1 MRNWNTLKERYL
13 KDEIPVRLGNLA
25 SNLARIKSRCQS
37 TAHQELVE
45 NLLKESE
52 FFIEW
57 TAPDTEV
64 EVAAELVELQITL
77 AQWQY
82 NWESIWNDS
91 ELLSEVSHK
100 ANIWSEKVLNMSGL
114 LTENY

>member
-1 MRNWNTLKERYL
+1 MRNWKRMKERYL
-13 KDEIPVRLGNLA
+13 RDEIPVRLGNLA

-37 TAHQELVE
+37 TVNQELVE

-77 AQWQY
+77 A
-82 NWESIWNDS
+82 
-91 ELLSEVSHK
+91 LRAV
-100 ANIWSEKVLNMSGL
+100 
-114 LTENY
+114 

>member
-13 KDEIPVRLGNLA
+13 RDEIPVRLGNIA

-37 TAHQELVE
+37 TANQELVE

-82 NWESIWNDS
+82 NWESIRNDS

-100 ANIWSEKVLNMSGL
+100 ANVWSAKLLNMSGL

>member
-1 MRNWNTLKERYL
+1 MRNWNTLKDRYL
-13 KDEIPVRLGNLA
+13 RDEIPIRLGNLA

-37 TAHQELVE
+37 TANQELVE

-64 EVAAELVELQITL
+64 EVAAELVDLQIIL
-77 AQWQY
+77 ARWQY

-91 ELLSEVSHK
+91 ELRSEVSHK
-100 ANIWSEKVLNMSGL
+100 ANFWSEKLLNMSGL
-114 LTENY
+114 LTEN

>member
-1 MRNWNTLKERYL
+1 MRNWKRMKERYL
-13 KDEIPVRLGNLA
+13 RDEISIRLGNIA

-37 TAHQELVE
+37 TANQEMVE

-64 EVAAELVELQITL
+64 EIAAELVDLQVTL
-77 AQWQY
+77 ARWQY
-82 NWESIWNDS
+82 NWASIWNDS
-91 ELLSEVSHK
+91 ELRNEVSQK
-100 ANIWSEKVLNMSGL
+100 ANVWSEKLLDLSGL
-114 LTENY
+114 LTEN